1 MVSSGNSYRE
11 RVSRLVGWGHWFA
24 FFNIIAAMLISTKYI
39 SESPWPE
46 TLLGQL
52 YLILSWVGHFGFL
65 VFALYI
71 LVLFPLTFVLPFKQ
85 LFRIVAVC
93 FATIGLT
100 ALLLDSQTYPQVYQ
114 HLNPVTW
121 ELLLNREQ
129 SDIATDLQQ
138 LFIVL
143 PIIFLLQL
151 ALAEWIWRKQRRLS
165 HKHIGRPIAAVFF
178 LCFISSHL
186 IYIWADA
193 YFYRP
198 VTSQKSN
205 FPLSYPMT
213 AKTFMEKHGLLDREE
228 YLRRRQI
235 NENSID
241 LVNYPLEPLKFNS
254 RGKHYNVLM
263 VMVDNLRA
271 DALTTATMPA
281 TSQFAAV
288 NQNYTNH
295 YSASNDNY
303 GVFGLF
309 YGIPNSYADSIKS
322 QGTSPLLLT
331 TMEDKGYHLGLFS
344 GNNFSDALYYETIFT
359 SPEVT
364 QQETENASDDKAIA
378 DWSAW
383 LQEKPDAP
391 WFSFIEL
398 TAMNHFEEYDDSK
411 AANSAAQKLKAAYSQ
426 AAQTVDISI
435 DNILATLDN
444 QDMMDNTIVIITS
457 NHGTEFNDSN
467 NGIWGSNS
475 NYSRYQLQ
483 VPFVMHWPGKE
494 AKQYTTRSSHFDLS
508 VTLLQ
513 NLLGVSSA
521 PSEFS
526 SGINLFELSKRQW
539 ILAGDAREMALI
551 TDESTT
557 VVDKFGNYKEYD
569 TDYQRKKYASPK
581 LSVLLQGLAE
591 LKRFYNRKH

>member
-46 TLLGQL
+46 TLLGQT
-52 YLILSWVGHFGFL
+52 YLILSWAGHFGFL

-85 LFRIVAVC
+85 LFRIVAIC
-93 FATIGLT
+93 FATVGLT
-100 ALLLDSQTYPQVYQ
+100 ALLLDTQTYPQVYQ

-129 SDIATDLQQ
+129 SEIATDLQQ

-143 PIIFLLQL
+143 PIIFMLQL

-193 YFYRP
+193 YFYQP

-228 YLRRRQI
+228 YLKRRQI
-235 NENSID
+235 KENTVD
-241 LVNYPLEPLKFNS
+241 LVNYPIEPLTFSS
-254 RGKHYNVLM
+254 RGKKYNVL
-263 VMVDNLRA
+263 VVLVDNLRA
-271 DALTTATMPA
+271 DALTSNTMPA
-281 TSQFAAV
+281 TRQFASR
-288 NQNYTNH
+288 NQNYINH

-331 TMEDKGYHLGLFS
+331 ELEDKGYHFGLFS
-344 GNNFSDALYYETIFT
+344 GNNFSDDLYYETIFS

-364 QQETENASDDKAIA
+364 QQDTHNASDAKAIE
-378 DWSAW
+378 DWSTWIEA
-383 LQEKPDAP
+383 KPGTP

-398 TAMNHFEEYDDSK
+398 TTMNHFDDYSSNTAEPADEQLK
-411 AANSAAQKLKAAYSQ
+411 SAYSEAAQSVDKKVSQ
-426 AAQTVDISI
+426 
-435 DNILATLDN
+435 ILDTLNN
-444 QDMMDNTIVIITS
+444 QDIMDNTIVIITS

-467 NGIWGSNS
+467 NGRWGSNT

-483 VPFVMHWPGKE
+483 VPFVMHWPDKE
-494 AKQYTTRSSHFDLS
+494 PKEYVIKSSHFDMS

-513 NLLGVSSA
+513 DLLGVSN
-521 PSEFS
+521 PPNEFS
-526 SGINLFELSKRQW
+526 SGINLFELSERPW

-569 TDYQRKKYASPK
+569 TNYQRKKYASPK

-591 LKRFYNRKH
+591 LKRFYNREH